1 MAAKGGST
9 WESMTWKRR
18 LETSGPNGRSI
29 PARGAGG
36 ETSGIWYVRLT
47 VSGRDST
54 AHFLTVFYSMPGELT
69 DKGRETS
76 LAFGEWLRQLYVD
89 QLGLV
94 TFPHDFA
101 A

>member
-1 MAAKGGST
+1 
-9 WESMTWKRR
+9 
-18 LETSGPNGRSI
+18 
-29 PARGAGG
+29 
-36 ETSGIWYVRLT
+36 
-47 VSGRDST
+47 
-54 AHFLTVFYSMPGELT
+54 MPGELT

-94 TFPHDFA
+94 TSLHDFA